1 MLLANVVA
9 LASAAVASSPALLLL
24 AVFAAGCA
32 TSAIQM
38 LVPVAASLVDGAQR
52 GRIIG
57 NVMSGLMIGT
67 LLSRPIASP
76 SAATLVCAVGLGFVT
91 LALGLGLASSRRP
104 AASDAY
110 EGGRG

>member
-1 MLLANVVA
+1 V
-9 LASAAVASSPALLLL
+9 SA
-24 AVFAAGCA
+24 
-32 TSAIQM
+32 
-38 LVPVAASLVDGAQR
+38 
-52 GRIIG
+52 RIIG